1 MTRVSTKQRMISA
14 TDLEFPGYRK
24 APHESKPTAIGLWTR
39 STDVWGRRECDPELI
54 AGELYPG
61 RDATSMVEEHLLMLA
76 ESGFLVLYR
85 VEGADWIQLLRPL
98 KADTRG
104 APDDCPPPPQEP
116 PRRSVAVGGA
126 GERVRAEAGERASAW
141 AEWEQAQE
149 RTAPPARPL
158 LLDAPP
164 IGCPDHPSG
173 RFADCG
179 PCGTARRRHDRWV
192 AQQRYTEQVER
203 FEEQSHVDDDQPF

>member
-1 MTRVSTKQRMISA
+1 MISA
-14 TDLEFPGYRK
+14 SDLEFPGYRK
-24 APHESKPTAIGLWTR
+24 APHESKPTALGLWTR

-61 RDATSMVEEHLLMLA
+61 RDSTAMVEEHLLMLA
-76 ESGFLVLYR
+76 ESGFLVLYKA
-85 VEGADWIQLLRPL
+85 EGADWIQLLRPL

-104 APDDCPPPPQEP
+104 ATDDCPPPPQER

-126 GERVRAEAGERASAW
+126 RERAEERVREQVGERAGQW
-141 AEWEQAQE
+141 AEWEREQE
-149 RTAPPARPL
+149 RTAGPPAMPL
-158 LLDAPP
+158 LLQAPP
-164 IGCPDHPSG
+164 IGCPDHPDG

-192 AQQRYTEQVER
+192 AQQRYTQQVTDYDEAH
-203 FEEQSHVDDDQPF
+203 EGQVDDDEPF